1 MLYSLSGTQG
11 SGKSTIISDLSN
23 LGYNTIERKTS
34 RSVLK
39 DWNMDLSWIYSDS
52 DLMKDFQDEILKRKY
67 LDEQSAIESSEIW
80 FTDRSYVDLL
90 VYSCIILGH
99 NSQNKDWL
107 DFDEFRNTIK
117 PDTTEIKKLATQF
130 LGRPY
135 LWGGTS
141 ARAMDCSG
149 FIKTLYFMN
158 GLLLARD
165 ASLQTKY
172 GTLVNTEANFNELKT
187 GDLLFFGVGKAS
199 TAISL

>member
-107 DFDEFRNTIK
+107 DLYYNK
-117 PDTTEIKKLATQF
+117 CNKYQKLYSKIFYISPLPFVTDD
-130 LGRPY
+130 
-135 LWGGTS
+135 GTRGNS
-141 ARAMDCSG
+141 MV
-149 FIKTLYFMN
+149 YN
-158 GLLLARD
+158 
-165 ASLQTKY
+165 
-172 GTLVNTEANFNELKT
+172 TLV
-187 GDLLFFGVGKAS
+187 DS
-199 TAISL
+199 AISKFLYKMNRSKIIDIESIDHDIRVKQILKNINKSEIYTNDG